1 MANILKCKMCG
12 GDIEVGQDMTVG
24 KCLFCGSTMTLPR
37 IDSDKK
43 ARLFNRANEYRL
55 NNEFDKAYDAYKTI
69 TEEDEQEAEAYWG
82 MILSEYGVE
91 YVEDPAS
98 HNRVATCHRTRVQ
111 NIVDSTNFQLA
122 IKYADAERRFMYQD
136 EAEAL
141 EQLQHSIL
149 AISSK
154 EEAYDVF
161 ICYKESDDEGNRTED
176 SVLAQEIYNELTKV
190 GISVFFS
197 RISLETHLGE
207 NYEPYIYG
215 ALTSAKVM
223 LMVSTSAN
231 NCNAVWVKNEWKRFL
246 AFMQEDS
253 SKTIIPVY
261 KTMSPYEFPSELS
274 GYQAQNMEK
283 IGAVQDLVYGVQKL
297 LGQTNNTSN
306 SAAVNEL
313 LAEKRQRDAQE
324 KKKTK
329 TKKIVIKF
337 LLIAI
342 VCFVL
347 IVCGFLF
354 VPKINK
360 LYWSNQ
366 IATKTFSAENGIPSC
381 DEYMKLD
388 LTVTEDN
395 FDDYFQLITVDND
408 RKNGVVIKNNLYD
421 KGWIYL
427 GSSGMEFEEKTYR
440 TKNNSDYKDEVG
452 YFTLLLKPVEK
463 SSEKTLLPYWNNPTI
478 TKGNVMHYVRCQVSF
493 SKSLEKFHVYYIS
506 KNAVQDYRF
515 DGNRRIVT
523 LKDGTVIEDD
533 GAPCAEKYPY

>member
-1 MANILKCKMCG
+1 VANILKCKMCG

-141 EQLQHSIL
+141 DQLQHSIL

-313 LAEKRQRDAQE
+313 LAEKRQREAQE
-324 KKKTK
+324 RKKTK
-329 TKKIVIKF
+329 TKKIVIRYI
-337 LLIAI
+337 LIAI
-342 VCFVL
+342 ACICLVFTGIL
-347 IVCGFLF
+347 GY
-354 VPKINK
+354 KIIYQNR
-360 LYWSNQ
+360 LNSR
-366 IATKTFSAENGIPSC
+366 TTVVENGYPDSKKFSEFKVHITESNYSGYFDEDQHGIP
-381 DEYMKLD
+381 K
-388 LTVTEDN
+388 
-395 FDDYFQLITVDND
+395 
-408 RKNGVVIKNNLYD
+408 GAD
-421 KGWIYL
+421 KGWIL
-427 GSSGMEFEEKTYR
+427 KETEVTTATGNFKSAGSIPRERIIDSDVVFVSMDYVKKWEITGNKNDIQNVIIIFKNGTEIKTGLHPKCIEYYE
-440 TKNNSDYKDEVG
+440 NA
-452 YFTLLLKPVEK
+452 L
-463 SSEKTLLPYWNNPTI
+463 SS
-478 TKGNVMHYVRCQVSF
+478 YVP
-493 SKSLEKFHVYYIS
+493 
-506 KNAVQDYRF
+506 D
-515 DGNRRIVT
+515 RR
-523 LKDGTVIEDD
+523 E
-533 GAPCAEKYPY
+533 